1 MNVGKSVF
9 AQLMSLVPW
18 YEFSKCVDRYGADYK
33 VQKFTTRQQFLV
45 MCLAQLTRRESLRDI
60 ESCLNAIPEK
70 LYHAGIRQ
78 LVKRST
84 LADANELRDYRIFAD
99 FAQILIATA
108 RELYRTENDFKV
120 ELDNIAY
127 ALDSTTIDLCLSLF
141 PWARFR
147 KNKGAVKA
155 HILLDFRGSIP
166 TFIEITDGFF
176 MMSTFL
182 IHSYLNLEHFM

>member
-18 YEFSKCVDRYGADYK
+18 YEFGKCVDKYGGDYK
-33 VQKFTTRQQFLV
+33 VQKFTNRQQFLV

-78 LVKRST
+78 KVKKST
-84 LADANELRDYRIFAD
+84 LADANEVRDYQIFAE
-99 FAQILIATA
+99 FAQVLISTA
-108 RELYRTENDFKV
+108 RELYLTETDFKL

-127 ALDSTTIDLCLSLF
+127 ALDSTPIDLCLTLF
-141 PWARFR
+141 P
-147 KNKGAVKA
+147 
-155 HILLDFRGSIP
+155 
-166 TFIEITDGFF
+166 
-176 MMSTFL
+176 
-182 IHSYLNLEHFM
+182 